1 VVTGKFA
8 FEIVPVRFEALRF
21 ERPNAFPAY
30 AKLVIDTAFKVVV
43 TFAVIRFA
51 PYIFPD
57 MYKSVVK
64 ELQLYRFDAE
74 RP

>member
-1 VVTGKFA
+1 
-8 FEIVPVRFEALRF
+8 LRF
-21 ERPNAFPAY
+21 ERPEAFPAY
-30 AKLVIDTAFKVVV
+30 DRLVIDTAFKVVD

-64 ELQLYRFDAE
+64 ELQL
-74 RP
+74 